1 MRNVHVYFCNF
12 TLELTKFNFILMNKL
27 ILIILFFVVFS
38 CSSLKEV
45 QFKTLVNTTTKA
57 INNQKKNIYSL
68 EEIEVYASNKF
79 DGARLNGFEK
89 VNDSTVKVIIIPENT
104 PINNSAYYSFKIW
117 SKKEKTIYI
126 QFDYPEG
133 FKHRYIPKIKTV
145 SSPWEQMND
154 ENISIKENVV
164 SVKLDVVRDTTWVSA
179 QELITS
185 TDTREWYTNL
195 IVNKTNYVHLKS
207 VGKSMLG
214 KDLPVLDIYKGKKEK
229 KPIVVLLTR
238 QHPPEVTGFFAF
250 QEFLKTILKENNL
263 TSDFLN
269 TYRVLAFPI
278 VNPDGVDL
286 GHWRH
291 NAGGVDTNRDWS
303 KYNQPEIKQIIKFIT
318 KVSKKDN
325 GRIILG
331 LDFHSTYEDVFYTNK
346 IRKETTLPNFIEAWF
361 ATIEKNIPDYKVN
374 EKSANSTKPVSK
386 GWFLYGQNAVGITYE
401 IGDATPR
408 DKIKLVGT
416 VTAEEM
422 MKILIT
428 SKLNIN

>member
-1 MRNVHVYFCNF
+1 M
-12 TLELTKFNFILMNKL
+12 L
-27 ILIILFFVVFS
+27 LFSFG

-45 QFKTLVNTTTKA
+45 QFKIPVDTTTKN
-57 INNQKKNIYSL
+57 IDKQKRLIYS
-68 EEIEVYASNKF
+68 IDDIGVYASNKF

-89 VNDSTVKVIIIPENT
+89 VNDSTVRAIIKPENT

-145 SSPWEQMND
+145 STSWKQMND
-154 ENISIKENVV
+154 ENIYIKENFV

-185 TDTREWYTNL
+185 KDTREWYTNL
-195 IVNKTNYVHLKS
+195 IVGKTNYVHLKS
-207 VGKSMLG
+207 VGKSILG
-214 KDLPVLDIYKGKKEK
+214 KDLPVLDIYKGKKEQ

-263 TSDFLN
+263 TTAFLN
-269 TYRVLAFPI
+269 TYRILAFPI
-278 VNPDGVDL
+278 VNPDGVDF

-303 KYNQPEIKQIIKFIT
+303 KYNQPEIRQIVKFIT
-318 KVSKKDN
+318 KASKKDN

-346 IRKETTLPNFIEAWF
+346 IRKTTTLPNFIEEWF
-361 ATIEKNIPDYKVN
+361 EALEENIPNYKVN
-374 EKSANSTKPVSK
+374 EKAANTTKPVSK
-386 GWFLYGQNAVGITYE
+386 GWFLYGQNALGITYE

-408 DKIKLVGT
+408 DKIKLVGK

-422 MKILIT
+422 MKILI
-428 SKLNIN
+428 KINSN